1 MPGDDQA
8 GLGRDF
14 GMLWS
19 GQTVSQLGSMV
30 TTVALPLVVV
40 LWLHGSTFEVGLVEA
55 LQWLPTAVISLPV
68 GAWADRR
75 HKRPL
80 LIIANLG
87 QAAAIGSVPV
97 AAALGR
103 LTLGQVLAAALI
115 TGLFE
120 LVFQVSYG
128 NYLRSLVPDRK
139 LLLGANTRSQAA
151 ESASR
156 VGGPGLAGVLVSAF
170 GAPFALAADA
180 VSFVISTA
188 ALLTIRTVEPPESRS
203 ARTVPYWEAI
213 REGLAFTFRDPLL
226 RNLTLSAGLAN
237 MCLTALGTIEI
248 PYLARN
254 LGAPAAAIGAV
265 VAVGSIGGLAGAAV
279 TGRLS
284 RALGDGRVARLAL
297 ACTAPFGLLLP
308 AAGRGPGLAVFVVG
322 LAFLEGG
329 IVISAIVVNTFRQ
342 SYCPHDMLGR
352 VSASMQTL
360 QLGLVPVGALLGGA
374 LAAWAGNRGALWILC
389 LANLAPGAWR
399 LMSPRLRQRDLPEEQ
414 SLSPGAAS
422 SRQPAQ

>member
-14 GMLWS
+14 GWLWS

-40 LWLHGSTFEVGLVEA
+40 LRLHGSTFEVGLVEA

-80 LIIANLG
+80 LIAANLG
-87 QAAAIGSVPV
+87 QAAAVGSIPA

-103 LTLGQVLAAALI
+103 LTLAQVLAAALVI
-115 TGLFE
+115 GLFE

-128 NYLRSLVPDRK
+128 NYLRSLVLDRR
-139 LLLGANTRSQAA
+139 LLRLANTRSQAA
-151 ESASR
+151 DSATR

-170 GAPFALAADA
+170 GAPFALLADA
-180 VSFVISTA
+180 ASFVLSTA
-188 ALLTIRTVEPPESRS
+188 ALLVIRAAEPPESRS
-203 ARTVPYWEAI
+203 ARTVPYLAAI

-226 RNLTLSAGLAN
+226 RNLTVSASLAN
-237 MCLTALGTIEI
+237 MCLTALGAIEI
-248 PYLARN
+248 PYLARD
-254 LGAPAAAIGAV
+254 LGAPAAVIGV
-265 VAVGSIGGLAGAAV
+265 VIAAGSVGGLAGAAAA
-279 TGRLS
+279 GRLS
-284 RALGDGRVARLAL
+284 RVLGDGRLSRLAL
-297 ACTAPFGLLLP
+297 AGTAPFGLLLP
-308 AAGRGPGLAVFVVG
+308 AAGRGAGLALFVAG
-322 LAFLEGG
+322 LAFLEAG

-360 QLGLVPVGALLGGA
+360 QLGLVPVGALAGGA
-374 LAAWAGNRGALWILC
+374 LAAAAGNRAALWILC
-389 LANLAPGAWR
+389 FANLAPAGWR
-399 LMSPRLRQRDLPEEQ
+399 LLSPGLRQRDLPAEP
-414 SLSPGAAS
+414 SLSPGAPGA
-422 SRQPAQ
+422 RQPAQ

>member
-1 MPGDDQA
+1 MGKGTGEDRA

-14 GMLWS
+14 GLLWS
-19 GQTVSQLGSMV
+19 GQAVSQLGSMV

-55 LQWLPTAVISLPV
+55 LQWLPTAAISLPV

-80 LIIANLG
+80 LILANLG
-87 QAAAIGSVPV
+87 QAAAIGSVPA

-103 LTLGQVLAAALI
+103 LTLAQVLAAALI
-115 TGLFE
+115 IGLFE

-128 NYLRSLVPDRK
+128 NYLRSLVRDRT
-139 LLLGANTRSQAA
+139 LLRRANTRSQAA
-151 ESASR
+151 DSASR
-156 VGGPGLAGVLVSAF
+156 VGGPGLAGVLVGAF

-180 VSFVISTA
+180 VSFLVSTA
-188 ALLTIRTVEPPESRS
+188 ALLAIRAAEPPESRS
-203 ARTVPYWEAI
+203 ARTVPYLAAI

-237 MCLTALGTIEI
+237 MCLTALGVIEI

-265 VAVGSIGGLAGAAV
+265 VAAGSIGGLAGAAAA
-279 TGRLS
+279 GRLS
-284 RALGDGRVARLAL
+284 GVLGDGRVARLAL

-308 AAGRGPGLAVFVVG
+308 AAGRGPGLALFVAG

-329 IVISAIVVNTFRQ
+329 IVTSAIVVNTFRQ

-352 VSASMQTL
+352 VTASMQTL
-360 QLGLVPVGALLGGA
+360 QLGLVPVGALGGGA

-389 LANLAPGAWR
+389 AANLAPGAWR
-399 LMSPRLRQRDLPEEQ
+399 LMSPGLRQRDLPEGH
-414 SLSPGAAS
+414 SLSPPEPQAG
-422 SRQPAQ
+422 

>member
-1 MPGDDQA
+1 MPGDDQTR
-8 GLGRDF
+8 LGRDF
-14 GMLWS
+14 GLLWS

-55 LQWLPTAVISLPV
+55 LQWLPTAVIGLPV

-87 QAAAIGSVPV
+87 QAAALGSVPV

-103 LTLGQVLAAALI
+103 LTMAQVLAVALI
-115 TGLFE
+115 IGLFE

-128 NYLRSLVPDRK
+128 NYLRSLVPRA
-139 LLLGANTRSQAA
+139 LLRLANTRSQAA
-151 ESASR
+151 QSATR
-156 VGGPGLAGVLVSAF
+156 VGGPGLAGILVSAF
-170 GAPFALAADA
+170 GAPFALVADA
-180 VSFVISTA
+180 ASFVVSTV
-188 ALLTIRTVEPPESRS
+188 ALLTIRGAEPPESRS
-203 ARTVPYWEAI
+203 ERTTSYRAAI
-213 REGLAFTFRDPLL
+213 RDGLAFTFRDPLL
-226 RNLTLSAGLAN
+226 RDLTVSASLAN
-237 MCLTALGTIEI
+237 MCLTAIGAIEI

-254 LGAPAAAIGAV
+254 LGASAAAIGAV
-265 VAVGSIGGLAGAAV
+265 VAIGSIGGVAAAAA
-279 TGRLS
+279 TGRLT
-284 RALGDGRVARLAL
+284 RLRGDGRLAWLAL
-297 ACTAPFGLLLP
+297 TCTAPFGLLLP
-308 AAGRGPGLAVFVVG
+308 AAGRGSGLALFVAG

-329 IVISAIVVNTFRQ
+329 IVISSIVINTFRQ

-360 QLGLVPVGALLGGA
+360 QLGLVPVGALAGGA
-374 LAAWAGNRGALWILC
+374 LASWAGNRAGLWILC
-389 LANLAPGAWR
+389 IANLAPAVWR
-399 LMSPRLRQRDLPEEQ
+399 LMSPRMRRRDLPEEPSVQ
-414 SLSPGAAS
+414 PGAAS

>member
-1 MPGDDQA
+1 
-8 GLGRDF
+8 
-14 GMLWS
+14 
-19 GQTVSQLGSMV
+19 
-30 TTVALPLVVV
+30 V

-103 LTLGQVLAAALI
+103 LTLAQVLAAALI
-115 TGLFE
+115 IGLFE

-139 LLLGANTRSQAA
+139 LLWRANTRSQAA
-151 ESASR
+151 QSAAR

-180 VSFVISTA
+180 VSFVVSTA
-188 ALLTIRTVEPPESRS
+188 ALLTIRAVEPPESRS
-203 ARTVPYWEAI
+203 ARTVPYRAAI

-226 RNLTLSAGLAN
+226 RNLTLSASLAN
-237 MCLTALGTIEI
+237 MCLTALGAIEI
-248 PYLARN
+248 PYLARD
-254 LGAPAAAIGAV
+254 LGAPAAVIGAV
-265 VAVGSIGGLAGAAV
+265 VAIGSVGGLAGAAA

-284 RALGDGRVARLAL
+284 RILGDGRLAWLAL
-297 ACTAPFGLLLP
+297 TCTAPFGLLLP
-308 AAGRGPGLAVFVVG
+308 AAGRGSGLVLFVVG

-329 IVISAIVVNTFRQ
+329 IVISSIVVNTFRQ

-374 LAAWAGNRGALWILC
+374 LAAWAGNRAALWILSS
-389 LANLAPGAWR
+389 ANLAPGAWR
-399 LMSPRLRQRDLPEEQ
+399 LMSPGLRQRDLPEAQ

>member
-1 MPGDDQA
+1 MPGDDRA

-19 GQTVSQLGSMV
+19 GQAVSQLGSMV

-55 LQWLPTAVISLPV
+55 LQWLPTALISLPV

-80 LIIANLG
+80 LITANLG

-103 LTLGQVLAAALI
+103 LTLAQVLAAALI

-139 LLLGANTRSQAA
+139 LLRRANTRSQAA

-180 VSFVISTA
+180 VSFVVSTA
-188 ALLTIRTVEPPESRS
+188 ALLTIRAVEPPESRS
-203 ARTVPYWEAI
+203 ARTVPYRAAI

-226 RNLTLSAGLAN
+226 RNLTLSASLAN

-265 VAVGSIGGLAGAAV
+265 VALGSIGGLAGAAA

-284 RALGDGRVARLAL
+284 GILGDGRLAGLAL

-308 AAGRGPGLAVFVVG
+308 AAGRGAGLALFVVG

-374 LAAWAGNRGALWILC
+374 LAAWAGNRAALWILC
-389 LANLAPGAWR
+389 SANLAPGAWR
-399 LMSPRLRQRDLPEEQ
+399 LLSPRLRQRDLPEQQ
-414 SLSPGAAS
+414 SLSWCG
-422 SRQPAQ
+422 